1 MMTAKRAAMIAACV
15 TGLGASAFYWPAIS
29 DFRANAQQANAP
41 RGEAAR
47 PDGNAGGRP
56 QGQQAQQG
64 QGQGQA
70 RPPVS
75 VRIAPVARGPMPLM
89 AEAVGTVQPIASVA
103 IRSRIDAQIES
114 ILVAD
119 GAPVKAG
126 DILVRLDSRQI
137 EAQIKQAEAALAKNR
152 TALEQAERDVARFS
166 ELVAKQT
173 GTQVS
178 LDNAKTAA
186 AAARASIMGDEAQ
199 IENLKVQLGWHT
211 IKAPISGRVS
221 TFSQKAGNIIRAGD
235 SSATGTLTTIVQTT
249 PIYVAF
255 SVPQRLLGDL
265 RDALSREDSE
275 VLVTPQGTN
284 KSVKGRL
291 AVIENTIDAA
301 TGTIIVRAAFN
312 NPDEILWAGQL
323 CSVRMTMRVDQDVVS
338 VPREAVQAGQ
348 AGSFVYVI
356 EDGVARVRPVQLAR
370 FQEGREIVTSGLKG
384 GENVVVD
391 GALALTNGARVEIRN
406 AEVKKGNS

>member
-15 TGLGASAFYWPAIS
+15 TGLGATAFYWPAIS

-41 RGEAAR
+41 RSEAA
-47 PDGNAGGRP
+47 RP

-64 QGQGQA
+64 QGQGQG

-75 VRIAPVARGPMPLM
+75 VRIAPVVRGPMPFM

-103 IRSRIDAQIES
+103 IRSRIDAQIDS

-152 TALEQAERDVARFS
+152 TALEQAERDVSRFS

-199 IENLKVQLGWHT
+199 TENLKVQLSWYT

-221 TFSQKAGNIIRAGD
+221 TFSQKAGNIVRSGD

-275 VLVTPQGTN
+275 VSVTPQGAN

-348 AGSFVYVI
+348 SGSFVYVI

>member
-15 TGLGASAFYWPAIS
+15 TGLGATAFYWPAIS

-41 RGEAAR
+41 RSEAA
-47 PDGNAGGRP
+47 RP

-64 QGQGQA
+64 QGQGQGQG

-75 VRIAPVARGPMPLM
+75 VRIAPVVRGPMPFM

-103 IRSRIDAQIES
+103 IRSRIDAQIDS

-152 TALEQAERDVARFS
+152 TALEQAERDVSRFS

-199 IENLKVQLGWHT
+199 IENLKVQLSWYT

-221 TFSQKAGNIIRAGD
+221 TFSQKAGNIVRSGD

-275 VLVTPQGTN
+275 VSVTPQGAN

-348 AGSFVYVI
+348 SGSFVYVI

>member
-15 TGLGASAFYWPAIS
+15 TGLGATAFYWPAIS

-41 RGEAAR
+41 RSEAA
-47 PDGNAGGRP
+47 RP

-64 QGQGQA
+64 QGQGQG

-75 VRIAPVARGPMPLM
+75 VRIAPVVRGPMPFM

-103 IRSRIDAQIES
+103 IRSRIDAQIDS

-152 TALEQAERDVARFS
+152 TALEQAERDVSRFS

-199 IENLKVQLGWHT
+199 IENLKVQLSWYT

-221 TFSQKAGNIIRAGD
+221 TFSQKAGNIVRSGD

-275 VLVTPQGTN
+275 VSVTPQGAN

-348 AGSFVYVI
+348 SGSFVYVI

>member
-15 TGLGASAFYWPAIS
+15 TGLGATAFYWPAIS

-41 RGEAAR
+41 RSEAA
-47 PDGNAGGRP
+47 RP

-64 QGQGQA
+64 QGQGQG

-75 VRIAPVARGPMPLM
+75 VRIAPVVRGPMPFM

-103 IRSRIDAQIES
+103 IRSRIDAQIDS

-152 TALEQAERDVARFS
+152 TALEQAERDVSRFS

-199 IENLKVQLGWHT
+199 IENLKVQLSWYT

-221 TFSQKAGNIIRAGD
+221 TFSQKAGNIVRSGD

-265 RDALSREDSE
+265 RNALSREDSE
-275 VLVTPQGTN
+275 VSVTPQGAN

-348 AGSFVYVI
+348 SGSFVYVI

>member
-1 MMTAKRAAMIAACV
+1 
-15 TGLGASAFYWPAIS
+15 
-29 DFRANAQQANAP
+29 
-41 RGEAAR
+41 
-47 PDGNAGGRP
+47 
-56 QGQQAQQG
+56 
-64 QGQGQA
+64 
-70 RPPVS
+70 
-75 VRIAPVARGPMPLM
+75 MPFM

-103 IRSRIDAQIES
+103 IRSRIDAQIDS

-152 TALEQAERDVARFS
+152 TALEQAERDVSRFS

-199 IENLKVQLGWHT
+199 IENLKVQLSWYT

-221 TFSQKAGNIIRAGD
+221 TFSQKAGNIVRSGD
-235 SSATGTLTTIVQTT
+235 SSATGTLTIIVQTT

-275 VLVTPQGTN
+275 VSVTPQGAN

-348 AGSFVYVI
+348 SGSFVYVI

>member
-15 TGLGASAFYWPAIS
+15 TGLGATAFYWPAIS

-41 RGEAAR
+41 RSEAA
-47 PDGNAGGRP
+47 RP

-64 QGQGQA
+64 QGQGQGQG

-75 VRIAPVARGPMPLM
+75 VRIAPVVRGPMPFM

-103 IRSRIDAQIES
+103 IRSRIDAQIDS

-152 TALEQAERDVARFS
+152 TALEQAERDVSRFS

-199 IENLKVQLGWHT
+199 IENLKVQLSWYT

-221 TFSQKAGNIIRAGD
+221 TFSQKAGNVVRSGD

-265 RDALSREDSE
+265 RNALSREDSE
-275 VLVTPQGTN
+275 VSVTPQGAN

-348 AGSFVYVI
+348 SGSFVYVI

>member
-15 TGLGASAFYWPAIS
+15 TGLGATAFYWPAIS

-41 RGEAAR
+41 RSEAA
-47 PDGNAGGRP
+47 RP

-64 QGQGQA
+64 QGQG

-75 VRIAPVARGPMPLM
+75 VRIAPVVRGPMPFM

-103 IRSRIDAQIES
+103 IRSRIDAQIDS

-152 TALEQAERDVARFS
+152 TALEQAERDVSRFS

-199 IENLKVQLGWHT
+199 IENLKVQLSWYT

-221 TFSQKAGNIIRAGD
+221 TFSQKAGNIVRSGD

-265 RDALSREDSE
+265 RNALSREDSE
-275 VLVTPQGTN
+275 VSVTPQGAN

-348 AGSFVYVI
+348 SGSFVYVI

>member
-15 TGLGASAFYWPAIS
+15 TGLGATAFYWPAIS

-41 RGEAAR
+41 RSEAA
-47 PDGNAGGRP
+47 RP

-64 QGQGQA
+64 QGQGQG

-75 VRIAPVARGPMPLM
+75 VRIAPVVRGPMPFM

-103 IRSRIDAQIES
+103 IRSRIDAQIDS

-152 TALEQAERDVARFS
+152 TALEQAERDVSRFS

-186 AAARASIMGDEAQ
+186 AAVRASIMGDEAQ
-199 IENLKVQLGWHT
+199 IENLKVQLSWYT

-221 TFSQKAGNIIRAGD
+221 TFSQKAGNIVRSGD

-275 VLVTPQGTN
+275 VSVTPQGAN

-348 AGSFVYVI
+348 SGSFVYVI

>member
-1 MMTAKRAAMIAACV
+1 MKTAKRAAMIAACV
-15 TGLGASAFYWPAIS
+15 TGLGATAFYWPAIS
-29 DFRANAQQANAP
+29 DFRANAQQAEAP
-41 RGEAAR
+41 RGDAAR
-47 PDGNAGGRP
+47 PP
-56 QGQQAQQG
+56 GQQAQQGSG

-75 VRIAPVARGPMPLM
+75 VRIAPVVRGPMPLT

-103 IRSRIDAQIES
+103 IRSRVDAQIDS

-152 TALEQAERDVARFS
+152 TTLEQAERDVARFS
-166 ELVAKQT
+166 ELVARQT

-199 IENLKVQLGWHT
+199 IENLKVQLSWYT

-235 SSATGTLTTIVQTT
+235 SSATGTLTTIVQTP

-275 VLVTPQGTN
+275 VSVTPQGTT

-323 CSVRMTMRVDQDVVS
+323 CSVRMTMRVDQDVIS

>member
-1 MMTAKRAAMIAACV
+1 
-15 TGLGASAFYWPAIS
+15 
-29 DFRANAQQANAP
+29 
-41 RGEAAR
+41 
-47 PDGNAGGRP
+47 
-56 QGQQAQQG
+56 
-64 QGQGQA
+64 
-70 RPPVS
+70 
-75 VRIAPVARGPMPLM
+75 
-89 AEAVGTVQPIASVA
+89 
-103 IRSRIDAQIES
+103 
-114 ILVAD
+114 
-119 GAPVKAG
+119 
-126 DILVRLDSRQI
+126 
-137 EAQIKQAEAALAKNR
+137 
-152 TALEQAERDVARFS
+152 
-166 ELVAKQT
+166 
-173 GTQVS
+173 
-178 LDNAKTAA
+178 
-186 AAARASIMGDEAQ
+186 
-199 IENLKVQLGWHT
+199 
-211 IKAPISGRVS
+211 
-221 TFSQKAGNIIRAGD
+221 
-235 SSATGTLTTIVQTT
+235 
-249 PIYVAF
+249 
-255 SVPQRLLGDL
+255 VPQRLLGDL

-275 VLVTPQGTN
+275 VSVTPQGAN

-348 AGSFVYVI
+348 SGSFVYVI